1 MKKFGILLIA
11 LVPLL
16 CGMSAHAEDCM
27 KISQNG
33 IVKQAKDIGAG
44 KGISF
49 TLPEFEDDNF
59 YIYASELAVFE
70 KKEDE
75 SEWHIYKDSNGNES
89 KRIYKENLNSL
100 NIQADFGDFSDY
112 RERAK
117 YKIGYRYYVS
127 SIYDLSEV
135 CIAGEDKKEGWRLI
149 GEEDSTTA
157 SDDGFVFY
165 INNAPTVEL
174 ESIEYYIHTTDG
186 LSVMSLSEEN
196 LSTVY
201 LPKDAFKNGVKLN
214 LYTEDFDKEDILSVS
229 YVLKNK
235 STDEIICQSAVDGSS
250 VIYADTDAEK
260 LQIQFTVRDNF
271 GAYGKTKWYDINID
285 NESAKVIEEFDDK
298 GFSVKG
304 LYIFSDF
311 IIDDNEAERMISGVV
326 SADIERNDGF
336 LERTILTHEGNGRYR
351 LHVKMTSDGS
361 YKITLHMFD
370 SSGNES
376 SHVFYQRLDNTK
388 PTYKMLTSAD
398 DTNATDYK
406 RWMNV
411 SKNMIVQA
419 EDELSGVS
427 KIKVYEDG
435 KSKDMFFNE
444 NNQELFRISC
454 PITTVKTGKIRYHG
468 YIYDNAKELD
478 MNNNTVKELSVGNSV
493 TFSNYVWIDKTPP
506 EISISHNEN
515 EWFDKSYT
523 VEAEFNDYP
532 SSAGVE
538 DASGVKSKQYALTHT
553 DVTPDIWIAYTNP
566 IEFPEGGVY
575 YLHLKATD
583 YAGNETVITT
593 KIKINE
599 KLEIAGNV
607 VPTDGYMHTIYYSE
621 DKFYVVKNT
630 AYNTNYH
637 FYVEEKDTDD
647 VIRCDIKLINEDDNS
662 IYSEASSI
670 SLPNGKITRDV
681 VFNALYTDSENKKL
695 PDGLYTMYI
704 TLTEIKS
711 DGEEIITY
719 NDAEACEVVIKRT
732 VPPAPIID
740 VSGNNVAIE
749 YPEETLAASLNTPK
763 IKERYKREYKAVKSG
778 QSSTNVYKTY
788 EAPFEADDFIVTAL
802 YTDIAGNIS
811 SAVKRVFKDDFAD
824 RENDI
829 DALTDGNNAA
839 VEESRPANVYYVGIR
854 REKQKGINSDIFKF
868 IN

>member
-117 YKIGYRYYVS
+117 YKIGYRYYVRS
-127 SIYDLSEV
+127 VYDLSEI
-135 CIAGEDKKEGWRLI
+135 CIAGEDKKDGWRLI
-149 GEEDSTTA
+149 GEEDSIAA
-157 SDDGFVFY
+157 SETGFAFY
-165 INNAPTVEL
+165 KNEAPAVEL
-174 ESIEYYIHTTDG
+174 NSIEYYIHTPEG
-186 LSVMSLSEEN
+186 LSIMSLSEEN
-196 LSTVY
+196 ISTAY
-201 LPKDAFKNGVKLN
+201 LPKDAFKNGVKFN
-214 LYTEDFDKEDILSVS
+214 LYAEDFDREDILSVS

-235 STDEIICQSAVDGSS
+235 GTDEIICQSAADGSG
-250 VIYADTDAEK
+250 VIYSNTDAEK

-311 IIDDNEAERMISGVV
+311 IIDDNSEERMTSGVV
-326 SADIERNDGF
+326 SADIERNNEFFGK
-336 LERTILTHEGNGRYR
+336 TILIHEGNGKYR
-351 LHVKMTSDGS
+351 LYVKMTSDGN

-411 SKNMIVQA
+411 SKNMIVQT
-419 EDELSGVS
+419 EDELSGIG

-454 PITTVKTGKIRYHG
+454 PITIVKTGKIRYHG

-478 MNNNTVKELSVGNSV
+478 INNNTVKELSDGNIV
-493 TFSNYVWIDKTPP
+493 TFSDYVWLDKTPP

-538 DASGVKSKQYALTHT
+538 DASGVKSKQYALTHSDT
-553 DVTPDIWIAYTNP
+553 APDMWIAYTNP

-583 YAGNETVITT
+583 YAGNETIATT
-593 KIKINE
+593 KININE
-599 KLEIAGNV
+599 KLETAGNV

-662 IYSEASSI
+662 ICSQASSTV
-670 SLPNGKITRDV
+670 LPNGEILRDV
-681 VFNALYTDSENKKL
+681 VFNVLYTDSENKKL

-719 NDAEACEVVIKRT
+719 NDAEACEVVIKRNA
-732 VPPAPIID
+732 PPTPIIN
-740 VSGNNVAIE
+740 VSGNTVSIE
-749 YPEETLAASLNTPK
+749 YPEETLEESLNIDK

-811 SAVKRVFKDDFAD
+811 TAVKRVFKDSSAVG
-824 RENDI
+824 ENDI
-829 DALTDGNNAA
+829 DAVTDGDNAA
-839 VEESRPANVYYVGIR
+839 VEESRAANVYYVGIR